1 MRVRVRTRC
10 FPKSPAAC
18 RKGTAGP
25 MPRPCGLQ
33 ESVRN
38 NLIDDAKA
46 RLKKFDV
53 GTRYSHLSPSKYSVL
68 LPLLARGEK
77 LYLLFTVRSDK
88 RFFHIN
94 IPGSTSHSTLITEST
109 WMAIG
114 EGMDQEKCKLRRAPG
129 EVCFPGGKRDPVD
142 ADDTATALREAQE
155 EVGLHPHQVEVVSHL
170 VPYFI
175 NNNDLVT
182 PVVGFLDPDF
192 QAQPNADEVKDVF
205 LVPLDY
211 FLCPQVYY
219 QSHFTHS
226 GYHFVLHCFEY
237 TDPETGSKYL
247 IKGMTSKLAV
257 LAALII
263 FEKSPSFETE
273 FDLHDL
279 IPSCEKTFLHRCSS
293 SKL

>member
-1 MRVRVRTRC
+1 MNFGVR
-10 FPKSPAAC
+10 FQN
-18 RKGTAGP
+18 G
-25 MPRPCGLQ
+25 
-33 ESVRN
+33 
-38 NLIDDAKA
+38 
-46 RLKKFDV
+46 
-53 GTRYSHLSPSKYSVL
+53 
-68 LPLLARGEK
+68 
-77 LYLLFTVRSDK
+77 
-88 RFFHIN
+88 
-94 IPGSTSHSTLITEST
+94 
-109 WMAIG
+109 
-114 EGMDQEKCKLRRAPG
+114 
-129 EVCFPGGKRDPVD
+129 
-142 ADDTATALREAQE
+142 
-155 EVGLHPHQVEVVSHL
+155 
-170 VPYFI
+170 
-175 NNNDLVT
+175 DLVT

-263 FEKSPSFETE
+263 LEKSPSFETE

-279 IPSCEKTFLHRCSS
+279 IPSCEKTFLHRWSS

>member
-1 MRVRVRTRC
+1 MCNGV
-10 FPKSPAAC
+10 PYDP
-18 RKGTAGP
+18 
-25 MPRPCGLQ
+25 
-33 ESVRN
+33 
-38 NLIDDAKA
+38 
-46 RLKKFDV
+46 DV
-53 GTRYSHLSPSKYSVL
+53 
-68 LPLLARGEK
+68 PLFLMKVFQTNEWQ
-77 LYLLFTVRSDK
+77 

-155 EVGLHPHQVEVVSHL
+155 E
-170 VPYFI
+170 
-175 NNNDLVT
+175 NNDLVT

>member
-88 RFFHIN
+88 
-94 IPGSTSHSTLITEST
+94 
-109 WMAIG
+109 
-114 EGMDQEKCKLRRAPG
+114 LRRAPG

-155 EVGLHPHQVEVVSHL
+155 E
-170 VPYFI
+170 
-175 NNNDLVT
+175 NNDLVT

>member
-77 LYLLFTVRSDK
+77 LYLLFTVRSD
-88 RFFHIN
+88 
-94 IPGSTSHSTLITEST
+94 
-109 WMAIG
+109 
-114 EGMDQEKCKLRRAPG
+114 KLRRAPG

>member
-88 RFFHIN
+88 
-94 IPGSTSHSTLITEST
+94 
-109 WMAIG
+109 
-114 EGMDQEKCKLRRAPG
+114 LRRAPG

-175 NNNDLVT
+175 NVKVSSVN
-182 PVVGFLDPDF
+182 FLLQLLHPSPTIMDF
-192 QAQPNADEVKDVF
+192 LLGTVSPNKLF
-205 LVPLDY
+205 LLYVAIRY
-211 FLCPQVYY
+211 
-219 QSHFTHS
+219 
-226 GYHFVLHCFEY
+226 GVL
-237 TDPETGSKYL
+237 SQQQK
-247 IKGMTSKLAV
+247 
-257 LAALII
+257 II
-263 FEKSPSFETE
+263 LHPSRTV
-273 FDLHDL
+273 
-279 IPSCEKTFLHRCSS
+279 
-293 SKL
+293 

>member
-1 MRVRVRTRC
+1 
-10 FPKSPAAC
+10 
-18 RKGTAGP
+18 
-25 MPRPCGLQ
+25 
-33 ESVRN
+33 
-38 NLIDDAKA
+38 
-46 RLKKFDV
+46 
-53 GTRYSHLSPSKYSVL
+53 
-68 LPLLARGEK
+68 
-77 LYLLFTVRSDK
+77 
-88 RFFHIN
+88 
-94 IPGSTSHSTLITEST
+94 
-109 WMAIG
+109 MAIG

>member
-1 MRVRVRTRC
+1 
-10 FPKSPAAC
+10 
-18 RKGTAGP
+18 

-88 RFFHIN
+88 
-94 IPGSTSHSTLITEST
+94 
-109 WMAIG
+109 
-114 EGMDQEKCKLRRAPG
+114 LRRAPG

-175 NNNDLVT
+175 NVKVSSVN
-182 PVVGFLDPDF
+182 FLLQLLHPSPTIMDF
-192 QAQPNADEVKDVF
+192 LLGTVS
-205 LVPLDY
+205 
-211 FLCPQVYY
+211 PQ
-219 QSHFTHS
+219 
-226 GYHFVLHCFEY
+226 FVLPPF
-237 TDPETGSKYL
+237 L
-247 IKGMTSKLAV
+247 LLA
-257 LAALII
+257 L
-263 FEKSPSFETE
+263 
-273 FDLHDL
+273 
-279 IPSCEKTFLHRCSS
+279 
-293 SKL
+293 

>member
-1 MRVRVRTRC
+1 
-10 FPKSPAAC
+10 
-18 RKGTAGP
+18 

-88 RFFHIN
+88 
-94 IPGSTSHSTLITEST
+94 
-109 WMAIG
+109 
-114 EGMDQEKCKLRRAPG
+114 LRRAPG

-170 VPYFI
+170 VPYLI

-263 FEKSPSFETE
+263 LEKSPSFETE